1 MFKHHQPIS
10 EESLQGLSIFGSNG
24 AFKDL
29 VEAAGED
36 TSVPTVGVGVAVNGR
51 GEIVGTKLL
60 MCGKLPEV
68 KLNTSDL
75 FPDAPVHGKAVFQK
89 ADLGNWVMPNGRL
102 TSLWSRREDNCMN
115 WSIKMQT
122 GGRSKTVKFPKHHEY

>member
-1 MFKHHQPIS
+1 M
-10 EESLQGLSIFGSNG
+10 
-24 AFKDL
+24 
-29 VEAAGED
+29 EAAGED

-75 FPDAPVHGKAVFQK
+75 F
-89 ADLGNWVMPNGRL
+89 LGCPCSREGCVPKGRP
-102 TSLWSRREDNCMN
+102 W
-115 WSIKMQT
+115 
-122 GGRSKTVKFPKHHEY
+122 